1 MQISWVEMLLVGIFE
16 EPLAVL
22 MALILCKGNDIFR
35 VKGSQVLYFILKLL
49 LSSIIILVLMFFIRT
64 TLVYM
69 VFTSGVCTIVFLL
82 VLRYLWGFNVRQSL
96 ISGCI
101 TAFTLA
107 ILDFAPL
114 PILFLFMEFEDIL
127 QHKVWIGSCV
137 RIIHAI
143 IIVVMIKFRFNLS
156 KVNLLSKD
164 WKELTPAAQ
173 RTAILIICLI
183 FICITFV
190 GNYADVFFK
199 LGAYG
204 NVVSMNIHV
213 FFIGTLIIMCIAI
226 ALLSRTYY
234 FEMCRDILNLDMLQE
249 INDFRRLKADNFIR
263 FIAYMQKKHK
273 TLKSV
278 EIGDRL
284 KDFDEMDYTFIAQLI
299 AFIMCFEPFRD
310 SSVDLAVSID
320 QDAVVCNVCIES
332 DELSFRK
339 LMMQAGYQKVKNDL
353 IVNSRAR
360 LDAKYKEGKAVFSI
374 SQPVRRDLNVTTEV

>member
-1 MQISWVEMLLVGIFE
+1 MQISWVEMLLVGIVE
-16 EPLAVL
+16 VPLVIL
-22 MALILCKGNDIFR
+22 MALIICKGNTILQ
-35 VKGSQVLYFILKLL
+35 VKGKKLIYFVSRLLFSSALLLIAIFFLKLVVRVL
-49 LSSIIILVLMFFIRT
+49 ALTTGMTPLV
-64 TLVYM
+64 
-69 VFTSGVCTIVFLL
+69 TSLI
-82 VLRYLWGFNVRQSL
+82 LRYIWKLNIRQSL

-101 TAFTLA
+101 TCF
-107 ILDFAPL
+107 ILVIMDFMPF
-114 PILFLFMEFEDIL
+114 PILLLLIDFDDIPQYTVL
-127 QHKVWIGSCV
+127 IGSCV
-137 RIIHAI
+137 RVLHVI
-143 IIVVMIKFRFNLS
+143 IIVVMIKFRLNLS
-156 KVNLLSKD
+156 KVNLLSKN

-173 RTAILIICLI
+173 KTVVLIICLI
-183 FICITFV
+183 FICITFA
-190 GNYADVFFK
+190 GNYADIFFK

-213 FFIGTLIIMCIAI
+213 FFVGTLIIMCIAI

-234 FEMCRDILNLDMLQE
+234 FEMCRDILNLDMLEE

-284 KDFDEMDYTFIAQLI
+284 KDFDEMDYSFIAQLI
-299 AFIMCFEPFRD
+299 AFIMCFERFRD

-360 LDAKYKEGKAVFSI
+360 LDAKYKEGKLVFSI
-374 SQPVRRDLNVTTEV
+374 SQPIRRDLNVKTDG